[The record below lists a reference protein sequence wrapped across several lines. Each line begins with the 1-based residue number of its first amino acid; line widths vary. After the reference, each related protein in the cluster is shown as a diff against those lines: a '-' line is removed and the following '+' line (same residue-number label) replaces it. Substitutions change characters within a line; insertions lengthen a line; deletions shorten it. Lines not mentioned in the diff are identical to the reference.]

1 MSTPFDRPLYG
12 YRFVLTRHGDTLQ
25 RIAARELGD
34 AGRWAE
40 IIVLNGMVHP
50 YLTDDPAAVVSGVFL
65 TGGYITIP
73 ASSPGAQTND
83 PNAVFGQDIA
93 LTDGKLTFVDG
104 DIAVV
109 SGLANLNQALNNAV
123 DTDQG
128 ELLYH
133 TGYGCLVR
141 QIIGGKN
148 DPTDVLL
155 AADYAKT
162 TVSADPRIASVTSA
176 VGTAVGNAIAVTVD
190 AVTVQGS
197 TSSTGVTY

>member
-12 YRFVLTRHGDTLQ
+12 YRFILTRHGDTLQ

-50 YLTDDPAAVVSGVFL
+50 YLTDDPQAVGPGVFP
-65 TGGYITIP
+65 TGGYLTVP
-73 ASSPGAQTND
+73 ASAPGAQTND
-83 PNAVFGQDIA
+83 PNAVFGQDIR
-93 LTDGKLTFVDG
+93 LTQGKLSFTDG

-109 SGLANLNQALNNAV
+109 SGLANLNQALTHAV
-123 DTDQG
+123 NTDQG

-133 TGYGCLVR
+133 TSYGCLVR
-141 QIIGGKN
+141 QVIGGKN
-148 DPTDVLL
+148 DPTDALL

-162 TVSADPRIASVTSA
+162 TVVADPRISSVISA
-176 VGTAVGNAIAVTVD
+176 TGTAVGNAIAVVVD
-190 AVTVQGS
+190 AITVQGA
-197 TSSTGVTY
+197 TSSTAVTY

>member
-1 MSTPFDRPLYG
+1 
-12 YRFVLTRHGDTLQ
+12 
-25 RIAARELGD
+25 
-34 AGRWAE
+34 
-40 IIVLNGMVHP
+40 MVHP
-50 YLTDDPAAVVSGVFL
+50 YLTDDPAAVASGVFL

-93 LTDGKLTFVDG
+93 LTNGKLTFVDG

-109 SGLANLNQALNNAV
+109 SGLANLNQALTNAV
-123 DTDQG
+123 GTDQG

-133 TGYGCLVR
+133 TSYGCLVR

-162 TVSADPRIASVTSA
+162 TVAADPRIASVSSA
-176 VGTAVGNAIAVTVD
+176 VGTAVGNAIVVTVD
-190 AVTVQGS
+190 AVTVQGT